1 VCRRLYKNI
10 WGNLEAVS
18 AINSGIEKIDSG
30 EATVYS
36 VVETII
42 DEIKTDGQANIE

>member
-1 VCRRLYKNI
+1 MCRRLYKNI
-10 WGNLEAVS
+10 WGNLEVVS
-18 AINSGIEKIDSG
+18 ALNSGIEKIDSG

-42 DEIKTDGQANIE
+42 DELKTDCQAIIE